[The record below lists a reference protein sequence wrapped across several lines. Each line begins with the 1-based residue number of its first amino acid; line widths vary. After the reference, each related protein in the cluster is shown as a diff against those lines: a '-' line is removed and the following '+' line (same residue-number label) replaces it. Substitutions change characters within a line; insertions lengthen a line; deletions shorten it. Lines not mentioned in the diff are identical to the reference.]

1 MISDFF
7 LYIYIFI
14 IITKYVFKHILI
26 MTSPLPPPPSS
37 DLTKTS
43 WINLINESVHTDDD
57 VDIGDIDAV
66 SRDFIL

>member
-1 MISDFF
+1 
-7 LYIYIFI
+7 
-14 IITKYVFKHILI
+14 
-26 MTSPLPPPPSS
+26 MTSPLPPPPSSS

>member
-1 MISDFF
+1 
-7 LYIYIFI
+7 
-14 IITKYVFKHILI
+14 

-57 VDIGDIDAV
+57 VDIGDIDAI
-66 SRDFIL
+66 SRNFIL